1 MNPPSLL
8 LPLLLLIILILS
20 CHTTAQPQTPPE
32 FILKSCSDDAGNYT
46 DGSPYQRN
54 LNTLLFS
61 SLTADNRTTTGPP
74 PGPDR
79 VNAIALCRGD
89 VPLDDCRRCLAAA
102 ARRILVDCPV
112 QKQAFGYSDYCQ
124 IGYSNRSMYGSPV
137 PDPPTFHRT
146 NGKNVTDPVR
156 FDAALGVLLTRLRDS
171 AAGGSSVRKFAA
183 GTEREQQG
191 FVTIY
196 GLAQCSPDLSR
207 QLCGGCLTGVG
218 NRLIGGRVGARI
230 WQPGCQL
237 RYETYLFYNETE
249 SPSPSPLLFAPPPS
263 APEGKLLCLILG
275 GGNKNASKILMA
287 TVIPVVGAATLGF
300 IVIFFCRRR
309 RLKGSRIRNQSHRD
323 ASEAA
328 DEISNEEFLQFDF
341 ATMRAATKDFADES
355 KLGEGGFGVV
365 YKGILSN
372 EQEVAVKRL
381 GRDSRQGDIEFKNE
395 VKLVAKL
402 QHRNLVRLLGFCLE
416 GEERLLVY
424 EFVPNASLDHFLF
437 DANRQ
442 MNLNWE
448 RRYKIIEAITRGM
461 VYLHEDSRL
470 RIIHRDL
477 KASNILLDAEM
488 NPKIS
493 DFGMARLF
501 DMDETQGKTNRIVGT
516 YGYMAPEYAMH
527 GQFSA
532 KSDVFSFG
540 VLVLEIVSGHQNCYV
555 HSGSTIESLI
565 SYVYKNWRNG
575 TYTNLVDP
583 SLGTRPGA
591 EVARCIHIGLLCV
604 QENINDRPTMAAVAL
619 MLCSHSVT
627 LPLPSKPAFF
637 LHTGNSN
644 STGGGSSSSG
654 EAHSFSRNEVS
665 LSEFYPR

>member
-61 SLTADNRTTTGPP
+61 SLTADNRTTTGFYNLSSGPP

-263 APEGKLLCLILG
+263 APE
-275 GGNKNASKILMA
+275 
-287 TVIPVVGAATLGF
+287 
-300 IVIFFCRRR
+300 
-309 RLKGSRIRNQSHRD
+309 
-323 ASEAA
+323 

>member
-61 SLTADNRTTTGPP
+61 SLTADNRTTTGFYNLSSGPP

-263 APEGKLLCLILG
+263 APEG

-501 DMDETQGKTNRIVGT
+501 DMDETQGKTNRIV
-516 YGYMAPEYAMH
+516 
-527 GQFSA
+527 
-532 KSDVFSFG
+532 
-540 VLVLEIVSGHQNCYV
+540 
-555 HSGSTIESLI
+555 
-565 SYVYKNWRNG
+565 YKNWRNG

>member
-61 SLTADNRTTTGPP
+61 SLTADNRTTTGFYNLSSGPP

-237 RYETYLFYNETE
+237 RYETYLFYNETIILINYE
-249 SPSPSPLLFAPPPS
+249 
-263 APEGKLLCLILG
+263 LC
-275 GGNKNASKILMA
+275 
-287 TVIPVVGAATLGF
+287 
-300 IVIFFCRRR
+300 
-309 RLKGSRIRNQSHRD
+309 
-323 ASEAA
+323 EAA